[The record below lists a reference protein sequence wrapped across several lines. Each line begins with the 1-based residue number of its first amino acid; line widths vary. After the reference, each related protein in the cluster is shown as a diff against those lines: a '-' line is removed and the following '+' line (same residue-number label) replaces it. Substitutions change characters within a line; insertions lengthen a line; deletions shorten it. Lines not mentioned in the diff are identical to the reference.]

1 MPQNRSLSH
10 LSMLLSQSFH
20 FFLSYSLELSM
31 DAADFA
37 LYELEVQLLKN
48 SVGMTKFHSDLT

>member
-1 MPQNRSLSH
+1 
-10 LSMLLSQSFH
+10 MLLSKSFH